1 MQASLFEG
9 IEQNEIYIG
18 KSAVKS
24 PVFYRDLT
32 FDAYIFACD
41 ERSATARLPSTA
53 YSPIRLPF
61 GKCLSALLCLEH
73 RDTDL
78 GAYNEVALCLPL
90 AAFGPHLLPDWLTA
104 LREAGHSK
112 LHAHILH
119 LPVSSELAM
128 RGGVDYFGYPK
139 FLAGVAFRQAGNTR
153 ICELTDQDNKF
164 LSLRI
169 SSDSG
174 RGFALGQKRMSFFSY
189 PIKDSRTLCGK
200 FEIEFD
206 DLQINLFP
214 HLQHLEIGNSEMA
227 EAASLLLQHPVAH
240 ISSRI
245 ARGIL
250 HLPEE
255 INE

>member
-1 MQASLFEG
+1 MSFFEG
-9 IEQNEIYIG
+9 VEQTEIQIG
-18 KSAVKS
+18 ESPVKS
-24 PVFYRDLT
+24 PVFYRDLS

-41 ERSATARLPSTA
+41 ERSATARLPSA
-53 YSPIRLPF
+53 SYSPIRLPF

-78 GAYNEVALCLPL
+78 GAYNEVALCVPL
-90 AAFGPHLLPDWLTA
+90 AGFGPHLLPDWLTA
-104 LREAGHSK
+104 LREAGDSK

-139 FLAGVAFRQAGNTR
+139 FLAGVAFRHAQTAR
-153 ICELTDQDNKF
+153 ICELTDHDNNF

-169 SSDSG
+169 STDSA
-174 RGFALGQKRMSFFSY
+174 RGISLGPKRISFLSY
-189 PIKDSRTLCGK
+189 PIKNSKTLRGT
-200 FEIEFD
+200 FAMEFD

-227 EAASLLLQHPVAH
+227 EAASLLLQRPIAH
-240 ISSRI
+240 ISSRST
-245 ARGIL
+245 RGIL

-255 INE
+255 IHG